1 MRNMPP
7 LNSLKAFEASGRH
20 LNFRLAAEELHV
32 TQGAVAQQVRALESL
47 LNIKLFDRHARGLS
61 LTNEGRRYLPP
72 LRRAFDMIAEATEN
86 LAPKDAVV
94 TISSTPSFA
103 TRWLVPRLGIFAAEH
118 PEIRIRL
125 DASNTLAN
133 FQNDGIDIAI
143 RQGKPPFGPG
153 LRTDPLFDSE
163 VIAVCHVDLTQGT
176 NAIHAPKDLRHHV
189 LLEDTHGL
197 WPVFLEAALGDAP
210 IDDVK
215 TMNFSQTSL
224 AIDAAI
230 ACQGV
235 ALTNRALVKDDLLEN
250 RLCQPF
256 SFSLVSDEGFYI
268 VAPREPRNPGLV
280 SIVRDWLIA
289 QTHPTGT
296 PCD

>member
-1 MRNMPP
+1 MRDMPP

-20 LNFRLAAEELHV
+20 LNFRLAAEELGV
-32 TQGAVAQQVRALESL
+32 TQGAVAQQVRALENL
-47 LNIKLFDRHARGLS
+47 LNIKLFERHARGLS

-103 TRWLVPRLGIFAAEH
+103 TRWLVPRLGAFSHEH
-118 PEIRIRL
+118 PDIRIRL

-153 LRTDPLFDSE
+153 LLADALFDSE
-163 VIAVCHVDLTQGT
+163 VIAVCHPDLSKGA
-176 NAIHAPKDLRHHV
+176 NAICSPADLRHHV
-189 LLEDTHGL
+189 LLEDTHGN
-197 WPVFLEAALGDAP
+197 WPVFMEAALGNVPVDDAR
-210 IDDVK
+210 

-230 ACQGV
+230 ARQGV
-235 ALTNRALVKDDLLEN
+235 ALTNRALVEDDLVEN

-256 SFSLVSDEGFYI
+256 SFSLVTDEGYYV
-268 VAPREPRNPGLV
+268 VAPREPRNPVLV
-280 SIVRDWLIA
+280 SIVRDWLVA
-289 QTHPTGT
+289 QS
-296 PCD
+296 

>member
-1 MRNMPP
+1 MRDIPP

-20 LNFRLAAEELHV
+20 LNFRLAADELGV

-61 LTNEGRRYLPP
+61 LTDEGRRYLPP
-72 LRRAFDMIAEATEN
+72 LRRAFDMISEATEN
-86 LAPKDAVV
+86 LSPKDAVV

-103 TRWLVPRLGIFAAEH
+103 TRWLVPRLGRFSSEH

-125 DASNTLAN
+125 DASNSLAN
-133 FQNDGIDIAI
+133 FQNDGIDIAV

-153 LRTDPLFDSE
+153 LVADPLFDSE
-163 VIAVCHVDLTQGT
+163 VIAVCHPDLTSGP
-176 NAIHAPKDLRHHV
+176 NAIRAPADLRHHV
-189 LLEDTHGL
+189 LLEDAHGH
-197 WPVFLEAALGDAP
+197 WPVFLQKALGDVPFASN
-210 IDDVK
+210 K
-215 TMNFSQTSL
+215 SMKFNQTSL

-230 ACQGV
+230 ARQGV
-235 ALTNRALVKDDLLEN
+235 ALTNPALVEVDLREK

-256 SFSLVSDEGFYI
+256 SFSLVTNEGYYI
-268 VAPREPRNPGLV
+268 VAPREPRHPVLV

-289 QTHPTGT
+289 QS
-296 PCD
+296 